1 MGNRMMRVLAV
12 VLAVWPIVGQAEEW
26 RALDGGAIKAALEG
40 RSLNYGDA
48 SQNFEAGGVTVYFA
62 DEPSSGEWRVDG
74 DMYCSLWPPAAEW
87 DCYLVEAKEGAVRFV
102 GADGSVT
109 QGTYLQ

>member
-1 MGNRMMRVLAV
+1 MRGMMTAALLLWAGM
-12 VLAVWPIVGQAEEW
+12 AQAEEW

-48 SQNFEAGGVTVYFA
+48 SQNFDVGGLTVYFA
-62 DEPSSGEWRVDG
+62 DEPTTGQWRVDG
-74 DMYCSLWPPAAEW
+74 NQYCSQWPPSDRW
-87 DCYLVEAKEGAVRFV
+87 DCYGVEAKEGALRFI

-109 QGTYLQ
+109 QGTYME